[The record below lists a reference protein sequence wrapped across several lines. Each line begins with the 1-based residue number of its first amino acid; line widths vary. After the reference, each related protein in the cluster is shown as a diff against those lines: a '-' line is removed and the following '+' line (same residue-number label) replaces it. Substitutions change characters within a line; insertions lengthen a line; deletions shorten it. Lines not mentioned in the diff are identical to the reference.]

1 MERSTSW
8 STQLSLMIAPTKP
21 TVLTFRRFSLLN
33 HWKVRVTRDQLF
45 QLKGQLY
52 EQTDGVAMASALVPQ
67 MASAFLCHLEETIP
81 RDGLMPDLYKT
92 GRWMIPW
99 LKCVAPRLL
108 PRFSLL
114 SIAFTGSIMEFT
126 MELLV
131 CDKILLALKL

>member
-1 MERSTSW
+1 MKRSTSW
-8 STQLSLMIAPTKP
+8 STQLSMTIASTKP
-21 TVLTFRRFSLLN
+21 TILTLRRFSLLN
-33 HWKVRVTRDQLF
+33 HWKVRVTSDQLF

-81 RDGLMPDLYKT
+81 RDGLMPKT
-92 GRWMIPW
+92 GRWMTPW

-131 CDKILLALKL
+131 RDKILLALKL